1 MDFLTTLNEIPM
13 ALIKILAIIISTTII
28 TRLVAFLITKMQRF
42 KNDMTAIY
50 LIVDIINYIIYFLAL
65 IAILQLFGIDLLGTL
80 LSIGIIGIALSFAAK
95 DIISNLFS
103 GIILIIGKSIK
114 VGDTIEIDGKKGIVQ
129 RISLRSTV
137 VVDDLG
143 VKNIV
148 PNSILTNNE
157 YLLFKPPEKYRVD
170 LIVGLPLDID
180 VEKFKE
186 DIVQKIS
193 QYDGISDNPK
203 PDVFSKEI
211 KFNENRVKV
220 SFWIKEF
227 NTKDE
232 YKLKITNVIR
242 KYITDMGEN
251 DE

>member
-13 ALIKILAIIISTTII
+13 ALIKILVIIISTTII

>member
-186 DIVQKIS
+186 DIVQKIN

>member
-1 MDFLTTLNEIPM
+1 MNFLTTLNEIPM

-50 LIVDIINYIIYFLAL
+50 LIVDIINYVIYFLAL

-186 DIVQKIS
+186 DIIQKIS

>member
-1 MDFLTTLNEIPM
+1 MNFLTTLNEIPM
-13 ALIKILAIIISTTII
+13 ALIKILVIIISTTII
-28 TRLVAFLITKMQRF
+28 TRLVAYLITKMQRF

-170 LIVGLPLDID
+170 LIVGLPLYID

-203 PDVFSKEI
+203 SDVFSKEI

-220 SFWIKEF
+220 SFWIKDF

-251 DE
+251 YE

>member
-1 MDFLTTLNEIPM
+1 MEFLTTLDENTM
-13 ALIKILAIIISTTII
+13 AFIKLLLIIIAPSIL
-28 TRLVAFLITKMQRF
+28 TRLVAFLMNKMERF
-42 KNDMTAIY
+42 KKDMTAIY
-50 LIVDIINYIIYFLAL
+50 LIRDIINYIIYFVAL
-65 IAILQLFGIDLLGTL
+65 IAILQFFGIDLLGTL
-80 LSIGIIGIALSFAAK
+80 LSIGIIGIALSLAAK

-103 GIILIIGKSIK
+103 GIILILDKSIK

-129 RISLRSTV
+129 RISLRSTI

-203 PDVFSKEI
+203 PDVYSKEI
-211 KFNENRVKV
+211 KFNENRIKV
-220 SFWIKEF
+220 SFWIKDF

-232 YKLKITNVIR
+232 YKLKIANDIR
-242 KYITDMGEN
+242 KCIISMGEN

>member
-1 MDFLTTLNEIPM
+1 MEFLTTLDESTI
-13 ALIKILAIIISTTII
+13 ALIKILLIILIATLL
-28 TRLVAFLITKMQRF
+28 TRLVAFLMNKMERF
-42 KNDMTAIY
+42 KKDMTAIY
-50 LIVDIINYIIYFLAL
+50 LIRDIINYIIYFVAL
-65 IAILQLFGIDLLGTL
+65 ITILQFLGIDLLGTL
-80 LSIGIIGIALSFAAK
+80 LSIGIIGIALSFAAQ

-157 YLLFKPPEKYRVD
+157 YLLFKSPEKYRVD

-180 VEKFKE
+180 VEEFK
-186 DIVQKIS
+186 DNIVDSEILC
-193 QYDGISDNPK
+193 
-203 PDVFSKEI
+203 DVFGSDHCP
-211 KFNENRVKV
+211 VKLT
-220 SFWIKEF
+220 
-227 NTKDE
+227 TK
-232 YKLKITNVIR
+232 
-242 KYITDMGEN
+242 
-251 DE
+251 